1 MRLAINESLVAHGK
15 LVPAE
20 PEGGERSGVG
30 VGDRLEMM
38 DDAEPVG
45 GEGSGISVV
54 RQAHEDGR
62 RGDGGW
68 RDI

>member
-1 MRLAINESLVAHGK
+1 MKVMRMRLATKESLVEQGK

-20 PEGGERSGVG
+20 AVGGERSGVG

-45 GEGSGISVV
+45 GEGI
-54 RQAHEDGR
+54 
-62 RGDGGW
+62 
-68 RDI
+68 